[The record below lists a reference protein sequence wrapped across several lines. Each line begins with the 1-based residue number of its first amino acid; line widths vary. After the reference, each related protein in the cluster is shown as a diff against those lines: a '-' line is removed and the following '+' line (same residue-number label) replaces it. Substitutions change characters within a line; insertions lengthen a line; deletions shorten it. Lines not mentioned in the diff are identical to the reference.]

1 MTKKILFTSIG
12 RRVEL
17 TQAFR
22 SAADKLNM
30 DLCIIGADYS
40 DSAPALFYCD
50 KTYQVCKIKDAE
62 YIPQLLDICEK
73 EQVDLLIPT
82 IDTDLLVL
90 AENAE
95 RFARIGT
102 KVMVSAPDKVA
113 LCRDK
118 RYTADFLLSCGVQ
131 SPKPVDDVELY
142 AGGYPCFIKPR
153 DGSSSI
159 DAYKIDSEE
168 ELLEISKR
176 VPNYIIQPFISGK
189 EYTVDIFC
197 DYEGNPVMISPRERL
212 ATRSGEVLKTCMIRD
227 EATVKECLQIIEK
240 FKPCGALAVQYIK
253 DEATGVNYYIEI
265 NPRFGGGAPLSMK
278 AGADMAQMTLRQ
290 LNGECLS
297 YVPDAGREGEIYSR
311 FDQSICTSVGRCDR
325 VADYII
331 QDIKDAEA
339 LCDKYD
345 AIVLDLDDTLYSEKD
360 YVRSGYRKI
369 AELFPEIQ
377 DAYEQLWSFFEEGK
391 PAIDCFLEENHLEK
405 AEWKEKCL
413 NAYRE
418 QEPEITVYPGVYDML
433 KRLRT
438 SGKKIGIITDGRVS
452 GQYAKVES
460 LDLKN
465 YVDEII
471 VTDELAGNGDVKAF
485 RKPSTIAFEVM
496 QRRLGVTS
504 DRMVYVGDNAKKDF
518 VAPKRL
524 GMGSIWFQNA
534 DGLYQ

>member
-22 SAADKLNM
+22 NAADKLNM

-90 AENAE
+90 AENCQAFE
-95 RFARIGT
+95 AVGT

-118 RYTADFLLSCGVQ
+118 RFTADFLISCGVH
-131 SPKPVDDVELY
+131 SPKPVDDINLY
-142 AGGYPCFIKPR
+142 EGGYPCFIKPR

-159 DAYKIDSEE
+159 DAYKIDSKEA
-168 ELLEISKR
+168 LLEISKR
-176 VPNYIIQPFISGK
+176 VPNYIIQPFISGR

-227 EATVKECLQIIEK
+227 ENTVKECLQIIEK

-253 DEATGVNYYIEI
+253 DESTGVNYYIEI

-278 AGADMAQMTLRQ
+278 AGADMAEMVLRQ
-290 LNGECLS
+290 LIGEKLS
-297 YVPDAGREGEIYSR
+297 YVPNAGREGETYSR

-345 AIVLDLDDTLYSEKD
+345 AIIFDLDDTLYSEKD
-360 YVRSGYRKI
+360 YVRSGYRKV
-369 AELFPEIQ
+369 AALFSDIE
-377 DAYEQLWSFFEEGK
+377 DAYEQLWKFFMEGK
-391 PAIDCFLEENHLEK
+391 PAIDCFLTENGLD
-405 AEWKEKCL
+405 ASVWKDKCL
-413 NAYRE
+413 DMYRD
-418 QEPEITVYPGVYDML
+418 QMPEIETYAGVYDML
-433 KRLRT
+433 ERLRK

-452 GQYAKVES
+452 GQYAKIQS
-460 LDLKN
+460 LRLKD

-485 RKPSTIAFEVM
+485 RKPNTIAFEIM
-496 QRRLGVTS
+496 KKRMDVTY

-524 GMGSIWFQNA
+524 GMGSVWFMNK
-534 DGLYQ
+534 DGIYK